1 MAFLSEAA
9 VELALL
15 EQLRGLGYSIER
27 EEDIGPDGHRPERE
41 SHDEVVL
48 RDRLTDAVA
57 RLNPDLPAEARQD
70 AIRKVMQSELPSLL
84 EENRRIHKLMTEGVD
99 VEYDAGDGTLTA
111 GKVALIDFERP
122 ERNDW
127 LAVSQFVVINGQSN
141 RRPDVVAFV
150 NGLPLSVI
158 ELKAPGS
165 AGAHLL
171 GAFNQLQTY
180 KQQIPQLFNTNA
192 LLVTSDGI
200 AARVGSL
207 SADIERFMPWRLPA
221 PHSSRQAGTTDG
233 KDVAPK
239 GAPELSTLIEGVF
252 EQRRLLALLRDFTV
266 FGETGSGLA
275 KIIAGYHQFHAVRH
289 AVASTIRASSV
300 VHGMAENPA
309 DYGLPSVKS
318 QHAGDRRAG
327 VIWHT
332 QGSGKSL
339 LMAFYAGLLV
349 KHPAMANPTLVVLT
363 DRNDL
368 DDQLFATF
376 SMCRDLIRQTPVQ
389 AESREDLQ
397 KVLSRASGGV
407 IFTTIQKFSDVG
419 AGPRACP
426 DIGQPQR
433 VAPTALTTRRN
444 VVVIADEAHRS
455 QYGFKARVDA
465 RTGDISYGFAKYLRD
480 ALPNASFIGFT
491 GTPIEADDVNTPAVF
506 GNYIDVYDISRA
518 VEDGATVPIY
528 YESRLARIELDEDE
542 KPKIDAEVDELT
554 EEDSEPDQERFK
566 KKWSTVEALVG
577 SDKRLALV
585 AKDMVAHFE
594 DRVAALDGKA
604 MVVCMSRR
612 ICVKL
617 YDEII
622 KLRPDWH
629 STDDSAGAVK
639 IVMTGA
645 ASDPQEWQQHIG
657 NKARRDLLAKR
668 ARDPKDPLK
677 LVIVRDMWLTGFDA
691 PCMHTMYVD
700 KPMQGHGLMQAIARV
715 NRVFRDK
722 PAGLIVDYIGIAQN
736 LKSALQQY
744 SKNDQEN
751 TGVDE
756 AQAIAVMIEK
766 YEVVRD
772 MYHLP
777 APPPG
782 QFCTYAIECEDGS
795 IYIGQTEHLGK
806 RWQEHLAGAASD
818 HTKRHKPLRIAHFEI
833 VASREAALKQEQ
845 EWKTGF
851 GRQRIK
857 RLIQNGGARQAG
869 GFDYATAL
877 NGTPS
882 ARLAMMAGAIEW
894 ILDLQ
899 LKLAA
904 QEVTKEGKK
913 NAHRRYQD
921 AVLALSKAFALASAS
936 DEAREIREEVGFFQA
951 IRAALVKSASSSGVT
966 QQERELAIQQIVSRA
981 VVSTEIVDILAASG
995 LKSPDISILS
1005 DEFLAEVQ
1013 QMEKKNLALE
1023 ALRKLINDGI
1033 RSRAKANVVQTRA
1046 FSERLEDAVA
1056 RYHANAITT
1065 AEVLQELIELAKD
1078 IRAARQR
1085 GKEQGLSDEEVAF
1098 YDALAENDSAVQMMG
1113 DDKLKLIAHELLMSL
1128 RENVSVDWA
1137 HRDSA
1142 RARMRVLVKRIL
1154 RKYGYPPDL
1163 QDTAVQTVLQQ
1174 AEALSSG
1181 WSVSRGGTA

>member
-15 EQLRGLGYSIER
+15 EQLGGLGYSIER

-48 RDRLTDAVA
+48 KKRFEDTVA
-57 RLNPDLPAEARQD
+57 RLNPGLPLEARQD
-70 AIRKVMQSELPSLL
+70 AVRRVMQSELPSLL
-84 EENRRIHKLMTEGVD
+84 EENRRLHKLMTEGVD
-99 VEYDAGDGTLTA
+99 VEYYADDGTLTA
-111 GKVALIDFERP
+111 GKVALIDFEHP
-122 ERNDW
+122 EQNDW
-127 LAVSQFVVINGQSN
+127 LVVSQFVVINGQNN
-141 RRPDVVAFV
+141 RRPDVVVFV
-150 NGLPLSVI
+150 NGLPLGVI

-180 KQQIPQLFNTNA
+180 KKQIPALFSTNA

-207 SADIERFMPWRLPA
+207 SADLERFMPWR
-221 PHSSRQAGTTDG
+221 TTDG
-233 KDVAPK
+233 TDVAPK

-252 EQRRLLALLRDFTV
+252 EHRRLLNLLCHFTV

-289 AVASTIRASSV
+289 AVNSTVTASSPQGNQRV
-300 VHGMAENPA
+300 
-309 DYGLPSVKS
+309 
-318 QHAGDRRAG
+318 G

-339 LMAFYAGLLV
+339 LMAFYAGQLV

-368 DDQLFATF
+368 DDQLFSTF

-407 IFTTIQKFSDVG
+407 IFTTLQKFG
-419 AGPRACP
+419 EIAEP
-426 DIGQPQR
+426 
-433 VAPTALTTRRN
+433 LTTRRN

-455 QYGFKARVDA
+455 QYGFKAKVDA
-465 RTGDISYGFAKYLRD
+465 KTGVISYGFAKYMRD

-528 YESRLARIELDEDE
+528 YESRLARIELDETE
-542 KPKIDAEVDELT
+542 MPKVDAEVDDLT
-554 EEDSEPDQERFK
+554 DEDSDADQERLK

-585 AKDMVAHFE
+585 AKDMVVHFE
-594 DRVAALDGKA
+594 NRVAALDGKA

-612 ICVKL
+612 ICIKL
-617 YDEII
+617 YDEIV
-622 KLRPDWH
+622 KLKPDWH
-629 STDDSAGAVK
+629 SADDNAGAVK

-657 NKARRDLLAKR
+657 NKVRRDLLAKR

-722 PAGLIVDYIGIAQN
+722 PAGLIVDYIGIAQS

-756 AQAIAVMIEK
+756 AQAVAVMIEK

-772 MYHLP
+772 MYH
-777 APPPG
+777 
-782 QFCTYAIECEDGS
+782 
-795 IYIGQTEHLGK
+795 
-806 RWQEHLAGAASD
+806 
-818 HTKRHKPLRIAHFEI
+818 
-833 VASREAALKQEQ
+833 
-845 EWKTGF
+845 
-851 GRQRIK
+851 
-857 RLIQNGGARQAG
+857 
-869 GFDYATAL
+869 GFDFASAMS
-877 NGTPS
+877 GTPQE
-882 ARLAMMAGAIEW
+882 RLAMMAGAIEW

-899 LKLAA
+899 QRLAA
-904 QEVTKEGKK
+904 QENTKDGKK

-936 DEAREIREEVGFFQA
+936 DEAREIREKVGFFQA
-951 IRAALVKSASSSGVT
+951 IRAALVKSSTGSGVT

-981 VVSTEIVDILAASG
+981 VVSTEIVDILAAAG
-995 LKSPDISILS
+995 IKSPDISILS

-1013 QMEKKNLALE
+1013 QMERKNLALE

-1033 RSRAKANVVQTRA
+1033 RSRSKANVVQTKA

-1065 AEVLQELIELAKD
+1065 AEVLQELIQLAKD

-1085 GKEQGLSDEEVAF
+1085 GEESGLSDEEIAF
-1098 YDALAENDSAVQMMG
+1098 YDALAENESAVQMMG

-1128 RENVSVDWA
+1128 RENISVDWA

-1181 WSVSRGGTA
+1181 WSALNRRST

>member
-9 VELALL
+9 VEQALL
-15 EQLRGLGYSIER
+15 DQLRALDYSIER

-48 RDRLTDAVA
+48 KKRLGDAVA
-57 RLNPDLPAEARQD
+57 RLNPGLPLEARQD
-70 AIRKVMQSELPSLL
+70 AIRKVTQSELPSLL
-84 EENRRIHKLMTEGVD
+84 EENRRLHKLMTEGVD
-99 VEYDAGDGTLTA
+99 VEYYADDGTLTA
-111 GKVALIDFERP
+111 GKVALIDFEHP
-122 ERNDW
+122 EQNDW
-127 LAVSQFVVINGQSN
+127 LAVSQFVVINGQNN
-141 RRPDVVAFV
+141 RRPDVVLFV
-150 NGLPLSVI
+150 NGLPLAVI

-180 KQQIPQLFNTNA
+180 KKQIPALFNTNA

-207 SADIERFMPWRLPA
+207 SADLERFMPWR
-221 PHSSRQAGTTDG
+221 TTDG
-233 KDVAPK
+233 TDVAPK

-252 EQRRLLALLRDFTV
+252 EHRRLLDLLCHFTV

-289 AVASTIRASSV
+289 AVNSTVTASSPEGNQRV
-300 VHGMAENPA
+300 
-309 DYGLPSVKS
+309 
-318 QHAGDRRAG
+318 G

-339 LMAFYAGLLV
+339 LMAFYAGQLV

-368 DDQLFATF
+368 DDQLFSTF

-389 AESREDLQ
+389 AESREHLQ
-397 KVLSRASGGV
+397 ALLNRASGGV
-407 IFTTIQKFSDVG
+407 IFTTLQKFG
-419 AGPRACP
+419 EIAEP
-426 DIGQPQR
+426 
-433 VAPTALTTRRN
+433 LTTRRN

-455 QYGFKARVDA
+455 QYGFKAKVDA
-465 RTGDISYGFAKYLRD
+465 KTGEISYGFAKYMRD

-542 KPKIDAEVDELT
+542 KPKIDAEVEELT
-554 EEDSEPDQERFK
+554 EGDEAADQERFK

-617 YDEII
+617 YDEIV

-629 STDDSAGAVK
+629 SADDNAGAIK

-691 PCMHTMYVD
+691 PCMHTMYID

-756 AQAIAVMIEK
+756 AQAIAVMMEK

-772 MYHLP
+772 MYH
-777 APPPG
+777 
-782 QFCTYAIECEDGS
+782 
-795 IYIGQTEHLGK
+795 
-806 RWQEHLAGAASD
+806 
-818 HTKRHKPLRIAHFEI
+818 
-833 VASREAALKQEQ
+833 
-845 EWKTGF
+845 
-851 GRQRIK
+851 
-857 RLIQNGGARQAG
+857 
-869 GFDYATAL
+869 GFDYHSAL
-877 NGTPS
+877 SGTPQE
-882 ARLAMMAGAIEW
+882 RLAMMAEAIEW

-899 LKLAA
+899 QKLA
-904 QEVTKEGKK
+904 EKEKTKEGKK

-951 IRAALVKSASSSGVT
+951 IRAALVKSSTGSGVT

-981 VVSTEIVDILAASG
+981 VVSTEIVDILAAAG
-995 LKSPDISILS
+995 IKSPDISILS

-1033 RSRAKANVVQTRA
+1033 RSRSKANVVQTKA

-1065 AEVLQELIELAKD
+1065 AEVLQELIQLAKD

-1085 GKEQGLSDEEVAF
+1085 GEESGLSDEEIAF
-1098 YDALAENDSAVQMMG
+1098 YDALAENESAVQVMG

-1181 WSVSRGGTA
+1181 WSVSRGGTV

>member
-9 VELALL
+9 VEHALL
-15 EQLRGLGYSIER
+15 DQLRALDYSIER

-48 RDRLTDAVA
+48 KKRFEDAVA
-57 RLNPDLPAEARQD
+57 RLNPGLPLEARQD
-70 AIRKVMQSELPSLL
+70 AIRKVTQSELPSLL
-84 EENRRIHKLMTEGVD
+84 EENRRLHKLMTEGVD
-99 VEYDAGDGTLTA
+99 VEYYADDGTLTA
-111 GKVALIDFERP
+111 GKVALIDFEHT
-122 ERNDW
+122 EQNDW
-127 LAVSQFVVINGQSN
+127 LAVSQFVVINGQNN
-141 RRPDVVAFV
+141 RRPDVVVFV
-150 NGLPLSVI
+150 NGLPLGVI

-180 KQQIPQLFNTNA
+180 KKQIPALFNTNA

-207 SADIERFMPWRLPA
+207 SADLERFMPWR
-221 PHSSRQAGTTDG
+221 TTDG
-233 KDVAPK
+233 TDVAPK

-252 EQRRLLALLRDFTV
+252 EHRRLLDLLCHFTV

-289 AVASTIRASSV
+289 AVNSTVAASSPEGNQRV
-300 VHGMAENPA
+300 
-309 DYGLPSVKS
+309 
-318 QHAGDRRAG
+318 G

-339 LMAFYAGLLV
+339 LMAFYAGQLV

-368 DDQLFATF
+368 DDQLFSTF

-407 IFTTIQKFSDVG
+407 IFTTLQKFG
-419 AGPRACP
+419 EIAEP
-426 DIGQPQR
+426 
-433 VAPTALTTRRN
+433 LTTRRN

-455 QYGFKARVDA
+455 QYGFKAKVDA
-465 RTGDISYGFAKYLRD
+465 KTGEISYGFAKYMRD

-528 YESRLARIELDEDE
+528 YESRLARIELDEEE
-542 KPKIDAEVDELT
+542 KPKIDAEVNELT
-554 EEDSEPDQERFK
+554 EEESEADQERFK

-617 YDEII
+617 YDEIV

-629 STDDSAGAVK
+629 STDDNAGAVK

-756 AQAIAVMIEK
+756 AQAIAVMMEK
-766 YEVVRD
+766 YEVLRD
-772 MYHLP
+772 MYH
-777 APPPG
+777 G
-782 QFCTYAIECEDGS
+782 Y
-795 IYIGQTEHLGK
+795 
-806 RWQEHLAGAASD
+806 
-818 HTKRHKPLRIAHFEI
+818 
-833 VASREAALKQEQ
+833 
-845 EWKTGF
+845 
-851 GRQRIK
+851 
-857 RLIQNGGARQAG
+857 
-869 GFDYATAL
+869 DYVSAMS
-877 NGTPS
+877 GTPQE
-882 ARLAMMAGAIEW
+882 RLSMMAGAIEW

-899 LKLAA
+899 QKLAA
-904 QEVTKEGKK
+904 KEKTKEGKK

-951 IRAALVKSASSSGVT
+951 IRAALVKSSTGSGVT

-981 VVSTEIVDILAASG
+981 VVSTEIVDILAAAG
-995 LKSPDISILS
+995 IKSPDISILS

-1033 RSRAKANVVQTRA
+1033 RSRSKANVVQTKA

-1065 AEVLQELIELAKD
+1065 AEVLQELIQLAKD

-1085 GKEQGLSDEEVAF
+1085 GEEAGLSDEEIAF
-1098 YDALAENDSAVQMMG
+1098 YDALAENESAVQMMG

-1181 WSVSRGGTA
+1181 WSITHRGTT

>member
-15 EQLRGLGYSIER
+15 EQLRGLGYSIEH
-27 EEDIGPDGHRPERE
+27 EENIGPDGHRPERE
-41 SHDEVVL
+41 SHDVVVL
-48 RDRLTDAVA
+48 KKRLDDAVA
-57 RLNPDLPAEARQD
+57 RLNPGMPLEVRQD
-70 AIRKVMQSELPSLL
+70 ATAKMIQSELPALI

-99 VEYDAGDGTLTA
+99 VEYYADDGTLTA
-111 GKVALIDFERP
+111 GKVSIINFERP
-122 ERNDW
+122 EQNDW
-127 LAVSQFVVINGQSN
+127 LVVSQFVVIAGQYN
-141 RRPDVVAFV
+141 RRPDVVVFV
-150 NGLPLSVI
+150 NGLPLGVI

-165 AGAHLL
+165 GNATLV

-180 KQQIPQLFNTNA
+180 KKQIPALFNTNA

-200 AARVGSL
+200 TARVGSL
-207 SADIERFMPWRLPA
+207 SADLERFMPWR
-221 PHSSRQAGTTDG
+221 TTDG

-252 EQRRLLALLRDFTV
+252 EQRRLLDMLCHFTV

-275 KIIAGYHQFHAVRH
+275 KIIAGYHQFHAVQH
-289 AVASTIRASSV
+289 AVNSTVTASAPGGNQRV
-300 VHGMAENPA
+300 
-309 DYGLPSVKS
+309 
-318 QHAGDRRAG
+318 G

-339 LMAFYAGLLV
+339 LMAFYAGQLV

-368 DDQLFATF
+368 DDQLFTTF

-389 AESREDLQ
+389 ADSREDLQ
-397 KVLSRASGGV
+397 KLLARASGGV
-407 IFTTIQKFSDVG
+407 IFTTLQKFGETS
-419 AGPRACP
+419 
-426 DIGQPQR
+426 Q
-433 VAPTALTTRRN
+433 ALTDRRN

-455 QYGFKARVDA
+455 QYGFRAKVDSK
-465 RTGDISYGFAKYLRD
+465 TGEISYGFAKYLRD

-542 KPKIDAEVDELT
+542 KPKIDAEVNELT
-554 EEDSEPDQERFK
+554 EDDPEVEQERFK
-566 KKWSTVEALVG
+566 RKWSTVEALVG
-577 SDKRLALV
+577 SDKRLALI
-585 AKDMVAHFE
+585 AQDMVTHFE

-617 YDEII
+617 YKEIV
-622 KLRPDWH
+622 KLRPNWH
-629 STDDSAGAVK
+629 SADDNAGSVK

-645 ASDPQEWQQHIG
+645 ASDPEEWQQHIG

-668 ARDPKDPLK
+668 ARNSKDPLK

-751 TGVDE
+751 IGVDE
-756 AQAIAVMIEK
+756 SQAIAVLMEK
-766 YEVVRD
+766 YEVIRD
-772 MYHLP
+772 MYH
-777 APPPG
+777 
-782 QFCTYAIECEDGS
+782 
-795 IYIGQTEHLGK
+795 
-806 RWQEHLAGAASD
+806 
-818 HTKRHKPLRIAHFEI
+818 
-833 VASREAALKQEQ
+833 
-845 EWKTGF
+845 
-851 GRQRIK
+851 
-857 RLIQNGGARQAG
+857 
-869 GFDYATAL
+869 GFDYASAMS
-877 NGTPS
+877 GTPQE
-882 ARLAMMAGAIEW
+882 RLAMMAGAIEW
-894 ILDLQ
+894 ILDMQ
-899 LKLAA
+899 QRLAA
-904 QEVTKEGKK
+904 TEKTKEGKK
-913 NAHRRYQD
+913 DAHRRYQD
-921 AVLALSKAFALASAS
+921 AVLALSKAFSLASAS

-951 IRAALVKSASSSGVT
+951 IRAALVKSGTGSGVT

-981 VVSTEIVDILAASG
+981 VVSTEIVDILAAAG
-995 LKSPDISILS
+995 IKSPDISILS

-1013 QMEKKNLALE
+1013 QMERKNLALE

-1033 RSRAKANVVQTRA
+1033 RSRSKSNVVQTKA

-1065 AEVLQELIELAKD
+1065 AEVLQELIDLAKD

-1085 GKEQGLSDEEVAF
+1085 GEEQGLSEDEIAF
-1098 YDALAENDSAVQMMG
+1098 YDALSENESAIQMMG
-1113 DDKLKLIAHELLMSL
+1113 DDKLKLIAHELLVSL

-1163 QDTAVQTVLQQ
+1163 QDAAVQTVLQQ
-1174 AEALSSG
+1174 AEALSST
-1181 WSVSRGGTA
+1181 WSMPRPGSGGGNG

>member
-1 MAFLSEAA
+1 MMAFLSEAA

-15 EQLRGLGYSIER
+15 EQLQGLGYSIEQ
-27 EEDIGPDGHRPERE
+27 EENIGPDGHRPERD
-41 SHDEVVL
+41 SHDVVVL
-48 RDRLTDAVA
+48 KKRLEDAVA
-57 RLNPDLPAEARQD
+57 LLNPGMPLDARQD

-84 EENRRIHKLMTEGVD
+84 EENRRLHRLITEGVD
-99 VEYDAGDGTLTA
+99 VEYYAGDGTLTA
-111 GKVALIDFERP
+111 GKVSLINFEWP
-122 ERNDW
+122 EQNDW
-127 LAVSQFVVINGQSN
+127 LVVSQFVVIAGQYN
-141 RRPDVVAFV
+141 RRPDVVVFV
-150 NGLPLSVI
+150 NGLPLGVI

-165 AGAHLL
+165 GNATLV

-180 KQQIPQLFNTNA
+180 KKQIPALFNTNA

-200 AARVGSL
+200 TARVGSL
-207 SADIERFMPWRLPA
+207 SADLERFMPWR
-221 PHSSRQAGTTDG
+221 TTDG

-252 EQRRLLALLRDFTV
+252 ERRRLLDMLCHFTV

-275 KIIAGYHQFHAVRH
+275 KIIAGYHQFHAVIR
-289 AVASTIRASSV
+289 AVDSTLRASSQWQGV
-300 VHGMAENPA
+300 QEDPRE
-309 DYGLPSVKS
+309 YGLPSVKT
-318 QHAGDRRAG
+318 QAKGDRRAG

-339 LMAFYAGLLV
+339 LMAFYAGQLV

-389 AESREDLQ
+389 ADSREDLT
-397 KVLSRASGGV
+397 KLLARASGGV
-407 IFTTIQKFSDVG
+407 IFTTLQKFGETS
-419 AGPRACP
+419 
-426 DIGQPQR
+426 Q
-433 VAPTALTTRRN
+433 ALTDRCN

-455 QYGFKARVDA
+455 QYGFRAKVDA
-465 RTGDISYGFAKYLRD
+465 KTGELSYGFAKYLRD

-542 KPKIDAEVDELT
+542 KPKIDAEVNELT
-554 EEDSEPDQERFK
+554 EDDPEVEQERFK
-566 KKWSTVEALVG
+566 RKWSTVEALVG

-585 AKDMVAHFE
+585 AQDMVTHFE

-617 YDEII
+617 YDEIV

-629 STDDSAGAVK
+629 SADDNAGAVK

-645 ASDPQEWQQHIG
+645 ASDPEDWQQHIG

-668 ARDPKDPLK
+668 ARDAKDPLK

-722 PAGLIVDYIGIAQN
+722 PAGLIVDYIGIAQS

-756 AQAIAVMIEK
+756 SQAIAVLIEK

-772 MYHLP
+772 MYH
-777 APPPG
+777 
-782 QFCTYAIECEDGS
+782 
-795 IYIGQTEHLGK
+795 
-806 RWQEHLAGAASD
+806 
-818 HTKRHKPLRIAHFEI
+818 
-833 VASREAALKQEQ
+833 
-845 EWKTGF
+845 
-851 GRQRIK
+851 
-857 RLIQNGGARQAG
+857 
-869 GFDYATAL
+869 GFDYASAIG
-877 NGTPS
+877 GTPQE
-882 ARLAMMAGAIEW
+882 RLAMMAGAIEW
-894 ILDLQ
+894 ILDMQ
-899 LKLAA
+899 QKLAA
-904 QEVTKEGKK
+904 KEKTKDGKK
-913 NAHRRYQD
+913 DAHRRYQD
-921 AVLALSKAFALASAS
+921 AVLALSKAFSLASAS

-951 IRAALVKSASSSGVT
+951 IRAALVKSSTGSGVT

-981 VVSTEIVDILAASG
+981 VVSTEIIDILGAAG
-995 LKSPDISILS
+995 MKSPDISILS

-1013 QMEKKNLALE
+1013 QMERKNLALE

-1033 RSRAKANVVQTRA
+1033 RSRSKSNVVQTKA

-1065 AEVLQELIELAKD
+1065 AEVLQELINLAKD

-1085 GKEQGLSDEEVAF
+1085 GEEQGLSEDEIAF
-1098 YDALAENDSAVQMMG
+1098 YDALAENESAIQMLG
-1113 DDKLKLIAHELLMSL
+1113 DDQLKLIAHELLVSL

-1163 QDTAVQTVLQQ
+1163 QDVAVQTVLQQ
-1174 AEALSSG
+1174 AEALSST
-1181 WSVSRGGTA
+1181 WSLPRSGEGRK

>member
-27 EEDIGPDGHRPERE
+27 EEDIGPDGHRTERE

-48 RDRLTDAVA
+48 KKRFEDAVE
-57 RLNPDLPAEARQD
+57 RLNPGLPLEARQD
-70 AIRKVMQSELPSLL
+70 AIRKVTQSELPSLL
-84 EENRRIHKLMTEGVD
+84 EENRRLHKLMTEGVD
-99 VEYDAGDGTLTA
+99 VEYYADDGTLTA
-111 GKVALIDFERP
+111 GKVALIDFEHT
-122 ERNDW
+122 EQNDW
-127 LAVSQFVVINGQSN
+127 LAVSQFVVINGQNN
-141 RRPDVVAFV
+141 RRPDVVVFV
-150 NGLPLSVI
+150 NGLPLGVI

-165 AGAHLL
+165 SGAHLL

-180 KQQIPQLFNTNA
+180 KKQIPALFNTNT

-207 SADIERFMPWRLPA
+207 SADLERFMPWR
-221 PHSSRQAGTTDG
+221 TTDG
-233 KDVAPK
+233 TDVAPK

-252 EQRRLLALLRDFTV
+252 EHRRLLDLLCHFTV

-289 AVASTIRASSV
+289 AVNSTVTASSPQGNQRV
-300 VHGMAENPA
+300 
-309 DYGLPSVKS
+309 
-318 QHAGDRRAG
+318 G

-339 LMAFYAGLLV
+339 LMAFYAGQLV

-368 DDQLFATF
+368 DDQLFSTF

-407 IFTTIQKFSDVG
+407 IFTTLQKFG
-419 AGPRACP
+419 EIAEP
-426 DIGQPQR
+426 
-433 VAPTALTTRRN
+433 LTTRRN

-455 QYGFKARVDA
+455 QYGFKAKVDA
-465 RTGDISYGFAKYLRD
+465 KTGEISYGFAKYMRD

-528 YESRLARIELDEDE
+528 YESRLARIELDEEE
-542 KPKIDAEVDELT
+542 KPKIDAEVNELT
-554 EEDSEPDQERFK
+554 EEDSEVDQERFK

-617 YDEII
+617 YDEIV

-629 STDDSAGAVK
+629 STDDNAGAVK

-756 AQAIAVMIEK
+756 AQAIAVMMEK

-772 MYHLP
+772 MYH
-777 APPPG
+777 G
-782 QFCTYAIECEDGS
+782 Y
-795 IYIGQTEHLGK
+795 
-806 RWQEHLAGAASD
+806 
-818 HTKRHKPLRIAHFEI
+818 
-833 VASREAALKQEQ
+833 
-845 EWKTGF
+845 
-851 GRQRIK
+851 
-857 RLIQNGGARQAG
+857 
-869 GFDYATAL
+869 DYVSAMS
-877 NGTPS
+877 GTPQE
-882 ARLAMMAGAIEW
+882 RLAMMAGAIEW

-899 LKLAA
+899 QKLAA
-904 QEVTKEGKK
+904 KEKTKEGKK
-913 NAHRRYQD
+913 DAHRRYQD

-936 DEAREIREEVGFFQA
+936 NEAREIREEVGFFQA
-951 IRAALVKSASSSGVT
+951 IRAALVKSSTGSGVT

-981 VVSTEIVDILAASG
+981 VVSTEIVDILAAAG
-995 LKSPDISILS
+995 IKSPDISILS

-1013 QMEKKNLALE
+1013 QMERKNLALE

-1033 RSRAKANVVQTRA
+1033 RSRSKANVVQTKA

-1065 AEVLQELIELAKD
+1065 AEVLQELIQLAKD

-1085 GKEQGLSDEEVAF
+1085 GEEQGLSEDEIAF
-1098 YDALAENDSAVQMMG
+1098 YDALAENESAIQMMG

-1137 HRDSA
+1137 YRESA
-1142 RARMRVLVKRIL
+1142 RARMRVMVKRIL

-1181 WSVSRGGTA
+1181 WSR